1 MPPTIARLPWGPRPC
16 MRGHH
21 RSLAPSQAYLPGPLL
36 EVVTMASV
44 VWSVFT
50 LHFVRA
56 LRSRPFGCPAGLNF
70 C

>member
-1 MPPTIARLPWGPRPC
+1 
-16 MRGHH
+16 MRGHD
-21 RSLAPSQAYLPGPLL
+21 RWPALCEAYLPGPLL